1 MTDNMYKHTGNLSR
15 ETETIEQKASGNLG
29 GESLMK
35 IDADVIINKWIQ
47 MKK

>member
-15 ETETIEQKASGNLG
+15 ETNHRTKASGNLG